1 MLMTRD
7 RAADDYPDDTLVD
20 MEASAFLGIAT
31 RYASSELVQVL
42 KVVSDNREKPH
53 AQVAA
58 DQVESLISACLPVA
72 DATTAAL
79 NQLSAQLD
87 ATISVPES
95 PRLTQSQQRLCRD
108 LLRRWQALAGS
119 PFDLDQLPT
128 SLSSRD
134 WLQRLR
140 EQVDAQVLRW
150 P

>member
-1 MLMTRD
+1 M
-7 RAADDYPDDTLVD
+7 P
-20 MEASAFLGIAT
+20 LGHHIGRIKPPGFGPT
-31 RYASSELVQVL
+31 
-42 KVVSDNREKPH
+42 KSDF
-53 AQVAA
+53 
-58 DQVESLISACLPVA
+58 A
-72 DATTAAL
+72 DA
-79 NQLSAQLD
+79 NG
-87 ATISVPES
+87 
-95 PRLTQSQQRLCRD
+95 LTQSQQRLCRD